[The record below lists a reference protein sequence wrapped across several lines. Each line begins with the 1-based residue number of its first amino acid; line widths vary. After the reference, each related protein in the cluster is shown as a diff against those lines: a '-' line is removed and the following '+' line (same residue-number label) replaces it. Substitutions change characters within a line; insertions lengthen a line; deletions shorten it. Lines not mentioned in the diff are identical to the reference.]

1 MVETEIYIGMAV
13 CFAAVAWIVLEL
25 LVDEW
30 RKSRQKRSPR
40 TVDAQR
46 ESEKTDSDHWDDGA
60 GHSGPLAAA

>member
-1 MVETEIYIGMAV
+1 MVETEIYIGQAV

-30 RKSRQKRSPR
+30 RKSRQKRSRR
-40 TVDAQR
+40 TMDAQS
-46 ESEKTDSDHWDDGA
+46 ESEKTDSDYRDDGA